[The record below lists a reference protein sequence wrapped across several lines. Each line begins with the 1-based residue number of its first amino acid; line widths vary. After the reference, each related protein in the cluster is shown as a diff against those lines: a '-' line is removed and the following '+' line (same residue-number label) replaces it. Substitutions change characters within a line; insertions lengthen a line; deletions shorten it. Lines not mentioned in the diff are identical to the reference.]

1 MKIKAFAISA
11 FTLFILAGISYSQS
25 FNTLKLDSLL
35 KLLEENNKTM
45 GSLAFSKNGNILYTK
60 AIGYSMITPQQKI
73 AATEKTKY
81 RIGSITKMFTAT
93 LIFQLIDDGKL
104 DITTTLDKY
113 FPTVPNA
120 NTITIGNMLNHH
132 SGIHSFTDDS
142 TYLKW
147 MTEPKTHKE
156 IIRIISASQPEFEP
170 GSKAIY
176 SNVNFILL
184 GYIIE
189 KIINKSYGE
198 VLQEKICS
206 KIGLNDTYYGG
217 KTDVTKNESYSF
229 KYTADWEQ
237 QSETD
242 LNIPHG
248 AGAIVST
255 PSDLI
260 KFIDAL
266 FAGQLIS
273 ETSLN
278 NMKTITD
285 GIGKGIYRFPY
296 DQALYG
302 HGGTIDG
309 YNALLCY
316 LPGEKLAVAFCSNGT
331 NYSTNDIILGVLQ
344 IYFNRPYSLPVF
356 STYTVDPEEL
366 DKYLGVYSNTQIPL
380 KITIAKN
387 NGKMTGQATGQPA
400 FPLEP
405 AAEHVFKFDMAG
417 IVIKFIPDKNQ
428 LLLEQSG
435 RTFIYTKNK

>member
-1 MKIKAFAISA
+1 
-11 FTLFILAGISYSQS
+11 
-25 FNTLKLDSLL
+25 
-35 KLLEENNKTM
+35 
-45 GSLAFSKNGNILYTK
+45 
-60 AIGYSMITPQQKI
+60 
-73 AATEKTKY
+73 
-81 RIGSITKMFTAT
+81 MFTAT